1 MRTLIRRIQEM
12 STVDQAMLWGTLTI
26 LFAVHLGRKMGAGG
40 DLIGILLAA
49 IVVVLGALATL
60 GLFAKWQS
68 ETACQ
73 HESDP
78 A

>member
-49 IVVVLGALATL
+49 IVVV
-60 GLFAKWQS
+60 
-68 ETACQ
+68 
-73 HESDP
+73 
-78 A
+78 